1 LSNKRIRAPIIKE
14 RLAEGKA
21 KLSTFVPLKID
32 KRGAKKVVVS
42 PDACTTTDDVDTHF
56 DQPLITALT
65 RAFYWQQ
72 LIDDGVVV
80 SGSEIAKR
88 EGLHQSTVNELLRLT
103 LLDPAIIKLIL
114 VGTQSRCMTLLWFQR
129 NPLPVDWG

>member
-1 LSNKRIRAPIIKE
+1 MSNKRIRAPIIKE

-21 KLSTFVPLKID
+21 QLSTFVPLKIG

-42 PDACTTTDDVDTHF
+42 PDAFTTTGDVDTHF

-88 EGLHQSTVNELLRLT
+88 EGLHQSMVNQLLRLT
-103 LLDPAIIKLIL
+103 LLDPAIIKSIL
-114 VGTQSRCMTLLWFQR
+114 AGTQPGCMTLLWFQR